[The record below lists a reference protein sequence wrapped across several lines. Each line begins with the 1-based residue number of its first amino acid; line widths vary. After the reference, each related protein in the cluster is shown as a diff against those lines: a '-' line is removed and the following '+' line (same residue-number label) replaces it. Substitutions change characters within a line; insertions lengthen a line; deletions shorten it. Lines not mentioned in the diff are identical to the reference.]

1 MEGRPGPGV
10 VDAAAGYRAPVR
22 DTASVLHLDLDAFY
36 AAVEQRDKPSLRGK
50 PVVVGGTGGRG
61 VVATASYEARRY
73 GVRSAMSTREARSRC
88 PHAAFLSGRFEAYRA
103 ASRLV
108 MGALREISPLV
119 EPLSLDE
126 AFVDLAAADL
136 PDLSVPT
143 VTAVAEDLR
152 ARVHAVTGGLTA
164 SVGLASSK
172 FVAKVASDLD
182 KPDGLVVV
190 LPGTEVEL
198 LRPMHVSVVPGV
210 GPQTTERLRRGG
222 VHTVADLEALP
233 LDELVRLVGR
243 AHGAGLHDLAR
254 AHDDRPVVPEREAK
268 SISAEGTY
276 DTDLTD
282 RRLMEGLLTRQATGV
297 AERLR
302 TQGLS
307 GRTVTIKVRLHDFTT
322 LTRSSTLASP
332 TDDEGVVAR
341 TARALL
347 ADLDTS
353 GGVRLLGVGVSGL
366 ADWVQEELFPD
377 PALAP
382 APEPTG
388 DAGEEAPPEDEVD
401 LSAAYRGRRVWAPG
415 ADVVHDELGRGWV
428 WGSGRGVVTV
438 RFETAESPAGPVR
451 SLAVDDPALHAWR
464 PPEVAAPDSPIVA
477 GMPSAAPPDE
487 FPVDSPVDSP
497 ADSPVDSPGPAP
509 GSPSG
514 AESAPPVADRRPHTE
529 VHHGRE
535 RVDDYAWLAAKDD
548 PDVRTYLE
556 SENAWTEARTAHLA
570 DLRERI
576 FSEIRGRTLETDLS
590 VPSRRGGW
598 WYYGRSFEGREYGAS
613 CRVPVRDADDWS
625 PPRPAE
631 DTSPDEP
638 ALPGEEVLLDLDALA
653 EGHEF
658 FSLGGSSVSTD
669 GTLLGYAV
677 DTVGDERYTVRFKDL
692 RSGEPLDDEL
702 TGVLGGI
709 TWHPNGADCFY
720 STVDDAWRPDKI
732 WRHRLG
738 TAQADDAL
746 VFTEGDARFW
756 TGLGRT
762 RSQRYLVIASASKST
777 TEYRFLDTREDPATG
792 TWQVFHPREQGLEYS
807 LEHAVLGGEDVFLVL
822 HNHTGPDH
830 ELGVAQAAPTG
841 PDGWRPLLPHDPAV
855 RLEEVDAFATHL
867 VVHQRSEG
875 LTQLRILDL
884 GPEGVTDDH
893 LVEFP
898 GPLYT
903 VGSGANPA
911 FEQPRVRLGY
921 TSMSVPSSVY
931 DYDVA
936 TRELELLRRA
946 PVLGGYDPDDYEEH
960 RLWATA
966 PDGERV
972 PISVVCRRGAREDDG
987 GGTRPVP
994 LQLYGYGAYEMSVDP
1009 YFSVARLSMLDR
1021 GAAFAIAHVR
1031 GGGEMGRRW
1040 YDLGKLDH
1048 KPNTFTDFV
1057 ACAEHLVATG
1067 WSSPATMVAEGG
1079 SAGGL
1084 LMGAVANQAPHLFA
1098 GISAGVPF
1106 VDVLTSMLDSSLP
1119 LTVGEYEEWGNPE
1132 DDPDA
1137 YALIASYAPYDNVG
1151 AQAYPPILAETSLHD
1166 TRVLYV
1172 EPAKWVARL
1181 RATDPA
1187 GAGRPDVLLRTEM
1200 SAGHGGVSGRYRAW
1214 RDRAFSLAW
1223 ILDRMGLASA

>member
-1 MEGRPGPGV
+1 M
-10 VDAAAGYRAPVR
+10 R
-22 DTASVLHLDLDAFY
+22 DTASVLHLDLDAFF
-36 AAVEQRDKPSLRGK
+36 ASVEQRDKPSLRGK

-61 VVATASYEARRY
+61 VVAAASYEARRY

-88 PHAAFLSGRFEAYRA
+88 PHAAFLSGRFHAYRA
-103 ASRLV
+103 ASRQV
-108 MGALREISPLV
+108 MACLREVSPLV

-126 AFVDLAAADL
+126 AFVDLAAAQL
-136 PDLSVPT
+136 PDLAVPR
-143 VTAVAEDLR
+143 VTALAETLR
-152 ARVHAVTGGLTA
+152 ARVADATGGLTA

-190 LPGTEVEL
+190 APGTERDL

-210 GPQTTERLRRGG
+210 GPQTTERLRRAG
-222 VHTVADLEALP
+222 VHTVADLEALS
-233 LDELVRLVGR
+233 LEELVRLLGR
-243 AHGAGLHDLAR
+243 AHGAGLHALAR
-254 AHDDRPVVPEREAK
+254 AQDDRAVVPEREAK

-282 RRLMEGLLTRQATGV
+282 RRLMDGLLTRQATGV

-302 TQGLS
+302 SQGLS

-322 LTRSSTLASP
+322 LSRSSTLASP

-341 TARALL
+341 AARALL

-377 PALAP
+377 PALGP
-382 APEPTG
+382 TRGRTG
-388 DAGEEAPPEDEVD
+388 DPAAGQPDAEVDPADLD
-401 LSAAYRGRRVWAPG
+401 LSAAYAGRRAWAPG

-438 RFETAESPAGPVR
+438 RFETAASPSGPVR
-451 SLAVDDPALHAWR
+451 SLAIDDPALHAWVAEEAED
-464 PPEVAAPDSPIVA
+464 PEGADPASPIVA
-477 GMPSAAPPDE
+477 AMPST
-487 FPVDSPVDSP
+487 SSSP
-497 ADSPVDSPGPAP
+497 A
-509 GSPSG
+509 PSAG
-514 AESAPPVADRRPHTE
+514 PPVADRRPVE
-529 VHHGRE
+529 LVHHGHR
-535 RVDDYAWLAAKDD
+535 RTDDYDWLRAKGD
-548 PDVRTYLE
+548 PEVTAYLE
-556 SENAWTEARTAHLA
+556 AENAWTEACTQHLA
-570 DLRERI
+570 DLRQQI
-576 FSEIRGRTLETDLS
+576 FEEIKARTLETDLS

-613 CRVPVRDADDWS
+613 CRVPVADPGDWS

-631 DTSPDEP
+631 DSSPDEP
-638 ALPGEEVLLDLDALA
+638 ALPGEELLLDLDALA

-658 FSLGGSSVSTD
+658 FSLGGSSVSID
-669 GTLLGYAV
+669 GHLLGYAT
-677 DTVGDERYTVRFKDL
+677 DTVGDERYTVHFKDL
-692 RSGEPLDDEL
+692 RTGDLLPDEL

-709 TWHPNGADCFY
+709 TWHPNGTDCFY

-738 TAQADDAL
+738 TPQADDAL
-746 VFTEGDARFW
+746 VFTEDDARFW

-762 RSQRYLVIASASKST
+762 RSQRYLLIASASKST
-777 TEYRFLDTREDPATG
+777 TEYRFLDTREDPASG
-792 TWQVFHPREQGLEYS
+792 SWRVFHPRQAGLEYS

-830 ELGVAQAAPTG
+830 ELGVAPAAPTE

-855 RLEEVDAFATHL
+855 RLEDVDAFATHL
-867 VVHQRSEG
+867 VVHQRSQG
-875 LTQLRILDL
+875 LTQLRVLDL
-884 GPEGVTDDH
+884 GPDGVVDDH
-893 LVEFP
+893 LVQFP
-898 GPLYT
+898 EPLHT
-903 VGSGANPA
+903 VGAGANPA

-921 TSMSVPSSVY
+921 ASMSVPSSVY
-931 DYDVA
+931 DYDVGA
-936 TRELELLRRA
+936 RELELLRRA
-946 PVLGGYDPDDYEEH
+946 PVLGGYDPADYEEH

-972 PISVVCRRGAREDDG
+972 PISVVCRRGAREDEG

-994 LQLYGYGAYEMSVDP
+994 LLLYGYGAYEMSIDP

-1031 GGGEMGRRW
+1031 GGGEMGRHW
-1040 YDLGKLDH
+1040 YDDGKLEH
-1048 KPNTFTDFV
+1048 KPHTFSDFV

-1067 WSSPATMVAEGG
+1067 WTTPDTMVAEGG

-1084 LMGAVANQAPHLFA
+1084 LMGAVANQAPALFA
-1098 GISAGVPF
+1098 GICANVPF

-1132 DDPDA
+1132 GDPAA
-1137 YALIASYAPYDNVG
+1137 YDLIASYAPYDNVG
-1151 AQAYPPILAETSLHD
+1151 DQAYPPILAETSLHD

-1181 RATDPA
+1181 RATDPT
-1187 GAGRPDVLLRTEM
+1187 GSGRPQVLLRTEM

-1214 RDRAFSLAW
+1214 HDRAFSLAW
-1223 ILDRMGLASA
+1223 ILDRMGLAAA